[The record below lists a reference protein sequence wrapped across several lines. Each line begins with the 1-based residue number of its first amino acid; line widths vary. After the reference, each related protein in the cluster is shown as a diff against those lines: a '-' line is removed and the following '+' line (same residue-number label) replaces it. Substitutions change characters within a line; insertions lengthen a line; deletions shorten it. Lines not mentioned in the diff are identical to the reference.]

1 MFSMECQAFLW
12 FPWSSGAFITSA
24 STFLGSQCTQV
35 ILFSSSYQIL
45 NSISFF
51 SFPTN
56 IIYWIVSIDLKINSL
71 WYFVFNLGHHI
82 KRVYKRLQEDG
93 RLKSLKCLSTQIAHW
108 LVYSVSFVFFFVL
121 VYQLAFNAFSPLLS
135 LILPNI
141 FIS

>member
-1 MFSMECQAFLW
+1 MFSMECQTFLW

-71 WYFVFNLGHHI
+71 WYFVFNLGRHI
-82 KRVYKRLQEDG
+82 KHVYKRLQEDG
-93 RLKSLKCLSTQIAHW
+93 RLKSLKSLSTQIAHW
-108 LVYSVSFVFFFVL
+108 LIYSVSFVFFCVL
-121 VYQLAFNAFSPLLS
+121 
-135 LILPNI
+135 
-141 FIS
+141 FISLLLMPFLLFCLSSYQTF